1 MYETYCR
8 VFLQSYSSSLYC
20 EILSSTRCFSSPVSG
35 NRAVIVV
42 TAGRSDGAGNDI

>member
-1 MYETYCR
+1 MKHIAR

-20 EILSSTRCFSSPVSG
+20 EILQLPLLLISG
-35 NRAVIVV
+35 KWNRAVIVV